1 MSFAGFKKQI
11 SKANQLFNEK
21 LAGAKGTELE
31 SDFVEMERK
40 IDVTGKMIEEL
51 ITKTQDYLQPNPMAR
66 ARISAVKGLNNLQN
80 KRRNMAYPQPEGLL
94 GDAMIKHGKDLGHNS
109 SLVYSPSVRKEKL
122 LLNAA
127 THTSRWRR
135 SSTTWRTGVKQN
147 FLDPFNSLLHQ
158 DLKEINH
165 HRKKLQ
171 GRRLDYDCKKRKGSG
186 RAPAEDDV
194 HAAEQK
200 FAESKSLTEGAMIN
214 FLSSDSEQVSALF
227 ELVSAELA
235 YHQEAARILS
245 EAQQRL
251 EEKRSEAASKPRSER
266 PAASITGRTSSR
278 ASDTW
283 KTVGD
288 EDTEGGAVGGGG
300 PAISVKPRHQS
311 TKAATPTCRALFAFT
326 ADNNTELAFDEGD
339 VIQLVSRVDDNWYEG
354 ELKGN
359 RGFFPVNYVD
369 VIVPLPEE

>member
-80 KRRNMAYPQPEGLL
+80 KSRNMAYPQPEGLL

-109 SLVYSPSVRKEKL
+109 SLGEALVECGDAYKQMAEIKYNL
-122 LLNAA
+122 ED
-127 THTSRWRR
+127 
-135 SSTTWRTGVKQN
+135 GVKQN